1 VEFEA
6 DFKVLNA
13 VKPVAPALNSF
24 FAKRPKLR
32 NAVHKLVPAAVQRK
46 IADAMPYFAKTIKR
60 APKIDAEMRGKLIP
74 VFKEDVE
81 RTSELVGR
89 DLTYWVKV
97 E

>member
-6 DFKVLNA
+6 DFRVKNP
-13 VKPVAPALNSF
+13 VKPVAPAVNSF

-32 NAVHKLVPAAVQRK
+32 NVVHKLVPAGVQRK
-46 IADAMPYFAKTIKR
+46 IADAMPYVAKTIQR
-60 APKIDAEMRGKLIP
+60 PSKISAEVRERLIP
-74 VFKEDVE
+74 RFVEDVE

-89 DLTYWVKV
+89 DLTYWCKV